1 MRALYHSPIRA
12 MEGRMSQFTAI
23 SVGAE
28 PSKNAEA
35 KVLLVRAHYQ
45 KLNRA
50 PGFPVGIALIA
61 SYLESKEVPVQIL
74 DLAIQK
80 DWKEALRRHL
90 ESHSYAIVGVSLQ
103 IVQYDEALQ
112 AARFV
117 RQNSPS
123 IKIVFGGSF
132 PSSAPEECIRNP
144 EVDIVCCAE
153 GEITLF
159 QVFKALESGCA
170 LDEVEGIVFKKE
182 DGQVVRTPPRALI
195 EDLDRMPL
203 PAYHLFDIES
213 YICAEHTS
221 DFTGKK
227 QRSMELSTSRG
238 CPYQCIFCHSFF
250 GKKFRGRSAQHV
262 FDEILML
269 HAKYRIS
276 EFVVW
281 DDTFTM
287 DVQRAK
293 DICDLI
299 IKSGIKIA
307 LQLRGGVR
315 VEQMDEELMSKLKA
329 AGAEIMCVG
338 IESAVWRV
346 QKMIK
351 KNLRIEKV
359 EAFLKLAKKYRLTT
373 IGLLMMGFPGESLEE
388 IKENMRWA
396 KNSELDYTFFS
407 IVTPFPGTELYQ
419 LAVRE
424 GYLSQNPDFKYM
436 SVRIP
441 NMDTEV
447 KAGRIKWLQIQGYLK
462 FYLKPRRLRKL
473 LSSGYAARTFAGS
486 LLDYVSVACSYY
498 SRRLSSQTR
507 T

>member
-1 MRALYHSPIRA
+1 
-12 MEGRMSQFTAI
+12 MSQGIDVKSAGTA
-23 SVGAE
+23 
-28 PSKNAEA
+28 PLRNADA
-35 KVLLVRAHYQ
+35 KILLTRAHYE

-50 PGFPVGIALIA
+50 PGFPVGIGLVA
-61 SYLESKEVPVQIL
+61 SYLESKSIPVQIL

-80 DWKEALRRHL
+80 DWKEALHRHL
-90 ESHSYAIVGVSLQ
+90 ASHSYTVVGVSLQ
-103 IVQYDEALQ
+103 IIQYEEALQ
-112 AARFV
+112 VARFV
-117 RQNSPS
+117 KQHSPS
-123 IKIVFGGSF
+123 TRVVFGGSF

-153 GEITLF
+153 GELTLF
-159 QVFKALESGCA
+159 HVFQALENGHS
-170 LDEVEGIVFKKE
+170 LDGVEGIVFKKQ
-182 DGQVVRTPPRALI
+182 DGQVVRTPPRAFI
-195 EDLDRMPL
+195 EDLDQMPL
-203 PAYHLFDIES
+203 SAYHLFELES

-221 DFTGKK
+221 DFSRKK

-269 HAKYRIS
+269 HSKYRIA
-276 EFVVW
+276 EFIIW

-287 DVQRAK
+287 NIQRAK

-299 IKSGIKIA
+299 IQSGIKIT

-315 VEQMDEELMSKLKA
+315 VEQMDEELMSKLKD

-359 EAFLKLAKKYRLTT
+359 EAFLRLAKKYRLTT
-373 IGLLMMGFPGESLEE
+373 IGLLMMGFPGESLKE
-388 IKENMRWA
+388 IKENIRWA
-396 KNSELDYTFFS
+396 KNSQLDYTFFS
-407 IVTPFPGTELYQ
+407 IVTPFPGTELHR

-424 GYLSQNPDFKYM
+424 GCFNQKSDFKYM

-447 KAGRIKWLQIQGYLK
+447 SAGRIKWLQIQGYLM

-473 LSSGYAARTFAGS
+473 FASGYIFKTFASG
-486 LLDYVSVACSYY
+486 LADYISVACSFY
-498 SRRLSSQTR
+498 SRRWSSQTR
-507 T
+507 V